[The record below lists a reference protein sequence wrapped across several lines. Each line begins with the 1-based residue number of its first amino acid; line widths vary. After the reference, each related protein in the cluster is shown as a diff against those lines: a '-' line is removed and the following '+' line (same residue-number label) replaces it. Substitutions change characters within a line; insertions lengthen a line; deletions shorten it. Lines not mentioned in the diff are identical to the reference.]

1 MTKERL
7 GLNSVK
13 LQELRV
19 RRVLRVRQVHRVLR
33 AILA

>member
-19 RRVLRVRQVHRVLR
+19 HRALRVRQVHRVLR